1 MDMDIINLFL
11 IDKALAFNDYNVFP
25 NRPENVPSKF
35 SGSGG
40 VNNAS
45 GNLAKIIEFIFNF
58 VIAIA
63 GAIFVIMLLIGGI
76 TYLVG
81 AGNEEQIGKGKK
93 MMIDAIIGI
102 FIVLASWAIG
112 TYILNAF
119 GYRS

>member
-1 MDMDIINLFL
+1 ML
-11 IDKALAFNDYNVFP
+11 
-25 NRPENVPSKF
+25 
-35 SGSGG
+35 
-40 VNNAS
+40 
-45 GNLAKIIEFIFNF
+45 
-58 VIAIA
+58 
-63 GAIFVIMLLIGGI
+63 MLLIGGI

-81 AGNEEQIGKGKK
+81 SGNEEQTGKGKK

>member
-1 MDMDIINLFL
+1 MIYNLINLL
-11 IDKALAFNDYNVFP
+11 LVEKVLAFNDFNVFP
-25 NRPENVPSKF
+25 NRPENVPEKF
-35 SGSGG
+35 SESGG
-40 VNNAS
+40 VSNAG
-45 GNLAKIIEFIFNF
+45 GNLANIIEFIFNF
-58 VIAIA
+58 IIAIA
-63 GAIFVIMLLIGGI
+63 GAIFVLMLLIGGI

-81 AGNEEQIGKGKK
+81 SGNEEQTGKGKK

>member
-45 GNLAKIIEFIFNF
+45 GNLAKIIEFIFNCFLISYKAISPACCF
-58 VIAIA
+58 VS
-63 GAIFVIMLLIGGI
+63 
-76 TYLVG
+76 
-81 AGNEEQIGKGKK
+81 K
-93 MMIDAIIGI
+93 
-102 FIVLASWAIG
+102 
-112 TYILNAF
+112 
-119 GYRS
+119 